1 MRYSKMLIPT
11 LKEDPAEAEVVSHK
25 LMLRAGML
33 RKLAAGVYNYLPLGL
48 RVIRKVEQIIRE
60 EMDRAGALEVLL
72 PWVQPAE
79 LWEES
84 GRWEDYGKELLRF
97 QDRHERWFC
106 LGPTHEEVITD
117 LVRKEVRSYR
127 QLPLNLYQIQT
138 KFRDEI
144 RPRFGL
150 MRGRE
155 FGMKDAYSFD
165 ADDQGAEKSYQVMF
179 DTYCRIFERCG
190 LKFRAV
196 EAETGPIGGSFSH
209 EFMVLAETGEDTVVS
224 CDSCEYAANLE
235 KAEIGRSRPSKREE
249 EKAKPKPL
257 ELVSTP
263 GIKTVEEVCVFLK
276 VKPQNLVKTL
286 IYQGDQEPIAALVR
300 GDHEINETK
309 LKRVVGC
316 QRLELASEELI
327 EQVSRAPLGFTGPV
341 GLKVKL
347 IADQAIGD
355 MVNFVTGANKADTHL
370 LNVNLGRDFQ
380 VKEFS
385 DIRVAR
391 EGDPCPRGE
400 GRLVLSR
407 GIEVGHV
414 FKLGTKYSKA
424 FKATYLDE
432 QGKER
437 LMVMGCYGIGVGRTA
452 AAAIEQNHD
461 EKGIIFPL
469 NIAPFQVLVLP
480 VNVKEKRL
488 SEVAE
493 NIYQSMEERGIEVL
507 LDDRDERPGVK
518 FKDADLIGI
527 PLRVTLGNRFIKE
540 GVVELKWRWSEEIDL
555 VREKEVVDEV
565 LKRLN
570 SVKEGRD
577 DKHS

>member
-11 LKEDPAEAEVVSHK
+11 LREVPAEAEVVSHK
-25 LMLRAGML
+25 LMLRAGMI

-60 EMDRAGALEVLL
+60 EMNRAGALEVLL

-165 ADDQGAEKSYQVMF
+165 TNDQGAEESYQVMF

-209 EFMVLAETGEDTVVS
+209 EFMVLAETGEDIIVS

-235 KAEIGRSRPSKREE
+235 KAEIGKDRPSKKERGE
-249 EKAKPKPL
+249 AKLKPL
-257 ELVSTP
+257 EIVSTP

-309 LKRVVGC
+309 LQRVAGC
-316 QRLELASEELI
+316 QRLELAPEELI
-327 EQVSRAPLGFTGPV
+327 EQVSGAPLGFTGPV
-341 GLKVKL
+341 GLKL
-347 IADQAIGD
+347 RLMADQAIGD
-355 MVNFVTGANKADTHL
+355 MVNFVTGANKADAHL
-370 LNVNLGRDFQ
+370 LNVNLERDFR
-380 VKEFS
+380 VEEFS
-385 DIRVAR
+385 DLRVAR
-391 EGDPCPRGE
+391 EGNPCPRGE
-400 GRLVLSR
+400 GRLVFGR

-452 AAAIEQNHD
+452 AAAIEQHHD

-469 NIAPFQVLVLP
+469 GIAPFQVLILP
-480 VNVKEKRL
+480 VNIKEKRL
-488 SEVAE
+488 NEVAE
-493 NIYQSMEERGIEVL
+493 NIYQGLQEKGIEVI

-555 VREKEVVDEV
+555 VGEKEVMDEV
-565 LKRLN
+565 LKKLN
-570 SVKEGRD
+570 PIKEDRD
-577 DKHS
+577 ENPP